1 MFICSYIQH
10 VPSIEIVNFCTI
22 IVYMYQIISDN
33 HIIYN
38 IYIANLKFIIFMY
51 NIYNEFKIQNYIQGG
66 VSYRLSDRRV
76 SMAIGERSAII
87 Y

>member
-51 NIYNEFKIQNYIQGG
+51 NIYIYIQGG
-66 VSYRLSDRRV
+66 VSYWLSDRRV

>member
-1 MFICSYIQH
+1 
-10 VPSIEIVNFCTI
+10 
-22 IVYMYQIISDN
+22 
-33 HIIYN
+33 
-38 IYIANLKFIIFMY
+38 MY

-66 VSYRLSDRRV
+66 VSYWLSDRRV

>member
-1 MFICSYIQH
+1 
-10 VPSIEIVNFCTI
+10 
-22 IVYMYQIISDN
+22 
-33 HIIYN
+33 
-38 IYIANLKFIIFMY
+38 MY